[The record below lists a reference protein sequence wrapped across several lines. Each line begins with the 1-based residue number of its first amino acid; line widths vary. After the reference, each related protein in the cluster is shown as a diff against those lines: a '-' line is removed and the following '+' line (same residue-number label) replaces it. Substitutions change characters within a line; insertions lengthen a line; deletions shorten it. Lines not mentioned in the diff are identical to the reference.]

1 MPSTI
6 STYII
11 FPSTEEFFDFFLQCV
26 YSFHHKGLSF
36 PLVSLF
42 LGILFFWNYCKWNC
56 FPIFFHSLFIFGVQ
70 KSYWFFFLLLC
81 WGCLWLGVFGGWFL
95 GLLDIR
101 SCHLQIG
108 IVWLLPFLF
117 VFPLFLLPVLLSS

>member
-70 KSYWFFFLLLC
+70 KSYWFFFPPTLLRVFMTRSFRGVVSGSFRYKIMSSANRDSLTSSFPIC
-81 WGCLWLGVFGGWFL
+81 IPFISSPCL
-95 GLLDIR
+95 
-101 SCHLQIG
+101 
-108 IVWLLPFLF
+108 IV
-117 VFPLFLLPVLLSS
+117 